1 MRNPIIHLRNV
12 NEPDYKRMADNNI
25 YVTSGM
31 LWHHNTNKTA
41 AELKTTL
48 PASMADE
55 GYPMK

>member
-1 MRNPIIHLRNV
+1 MRNTVVHLRNV

-31 LWHHNTNKTA
+31 IWHHESNEHVEEYKI
-41 AELKTTL
+41 TL
-48 PASMADE
+48 PGKMAYE